1 MASYSLMING
11 VTVAASSGP
20 IGSSP
25 APGASVSLV
34 SFERNYDDP
43 SELVFRV
50 LGDWRDTP
58 YPPDSSVVLK
68 VDGVIVFEGLLHL
81 PRPVLATHEYP
92 AVEYTA
98 YDRSRALRGPAA
110 VNAQGFPE
118 INLPGGTLASVA
130 AAYFALAADELTARG
145 VSASPAFN
153 SGADAVACF
162 PVSINGETIDE
173 AVRQIAAAAPG
184 VRVLMAPPAS
194 IGGDSV
200 YTFVRLMESP
210 LFDVTLDDE
219 RVQSLDIQPNVDG
232 RCGAVRT
239 LGGQTQGSADVE
251 AEEDV
256 ALTPAWNP
264 ALEPDWRLRDAYE
277 KTPAGSPF
285 DADKSL
291 VFRAYTWEDDGITE
305 DRIRRAMI
313 RIVDDPNPLDAVWQ
327 PRAIESVDA
336 ENKTVILKRPAI
348 PPYHLRN
355 RLQALNPNHKGRSV
369 AVPAKLR
376 VAESGTASTPI
387 YIVSFRVPE
396 DGFAGRAFQMMPIT
410 CGYEKTVVV
419 PGGVDREQYA
429 NDAFA
434 ALSEPVVTG
443 SVPLDEGLP
452 AALWRLDRRINLR
465 TNSHGA
471 TGYEDLRAPL
481 LGVSH
486 QWAAGET
493 ATLQFN
499 RDDSVAL
506 AEGAQ

>member
-1 MASYSLMING
+1 MING
-11 VTVAASSGP
+11 VTVAASPGP
-20 IGSSP
+20 LGGSP
-25 APGASVSLV
+25 APGTEVSMV

-43 SELVFRV
+43 AELVIRV
-50 LGDWRDTP
+50 HGDWRDAP
-58 YPPDSSVVLK
+58 YPPDSSAVLM
-68 VDGVIVFEGLLHL
+68 VDGVIVFEGLLYL
-81 PRPVLATHEYP
+81 PRPVLTTNEYP
-92 AVEYTA
+92 AVEYSI

-118 INLPGGTLASVA
+118 INLPGGTLAAVA

-145 VSASPAFN
+145 VSASPAFA
-153 SGADAVACF
+153 SDAGAVACF
-162 PVSINGETIDE
+162 PVSINGETIDQ

-184 VRVLMAPPAS
+184 VRVVMTPPSS
-194 IGGDSV
+194 IGGLSA

-210 LFDVTLDDE
+210 IADVTIDAT
-219 RVQSLDIQPNVDG
+219 RVQSLDIQPSVEG
-232 RCGAVRT
+232 RCGAVKT

-264 ALEPDWRLRDAYE
+264 ALESNWSLREAYE
-277 KTPAGSPF
+277 KKENGTPADP
-285 DADKSL
+285 DL
-291 VFRAYTWEDDGITE
+291 YIVFRAYTWEEDDIDE
-305 DRIRRAMI
+305 ARIRRAMI
-313 RIVDDPNPLDAVWQ
+313 RIVDDPNPLDALWQ
-327 PRAIESVDA
+327 ERSIESVDV

-348 PPYHLRN
+348 PPYHVRN
-355 RLQALNPNHKGRSV
+355 KLSALNPNHKGRSV

-376 VAESGTASTPI
+376 VAQSGTATTPI
-387 YIVSFRVPE
+387 YITSFRVPE
-396 DGFAGRAFQMMPIT
+396 DGFAGRAYQMMPIT
-410 CGYEKTVVV
+410 CGYEETIAV
-419 PGGVDREQYA
+419 PAGVDREQYA
-429 NDAFA
+429 RDAFA
-434 ALSEPVVTG
+434 ALSEPVISG

-452 AALWRLDRRINLR
+452 SDVWRLDRRINLR
-465 TNSHGA
+465 TDSHGA

-481 LGVSH
+481 LGVSQ